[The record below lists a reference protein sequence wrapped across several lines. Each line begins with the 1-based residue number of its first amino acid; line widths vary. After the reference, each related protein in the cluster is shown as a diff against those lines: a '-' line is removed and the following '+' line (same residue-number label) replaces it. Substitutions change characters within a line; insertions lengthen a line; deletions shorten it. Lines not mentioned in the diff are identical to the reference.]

1 MRPLCNQTPVPS
13 RTLTP
18 FGARFQ
24 LHAEPET
31 HLGRHHLPAA
41 GAGGVRALRSLRRLA
56 AQGLTAMLVTL
67 LYAAAAIGLAGYMIA
82 ALIRPD
88 KF

>member
-1 MRPLCNQTPVPS
+1 MPSLCKPAPVPS
-13 RTLTP
+13 RTLTLI
-18 FGARFQ
+18 GAIFRPQ
-24 LHAEPET
+24 TEPET

-41 GAGGVRALRSLRRLA
+41 GARGVRALRPLRRVA

-67 LYAAAAIGLAGYMIA
+67 LYGAAAIGLAIYMVA